1 MFLYCWLKYPRTPH
15 SDWDYWHLTL
25 ILVQLKAGT
34 ALRNLRIFAH
44 LMSICAAMTTRALKN
59 GSGREKRCSDED
71 KKIAFLLLSPS
82 LRRGIRLNKIF
93 LFNVSAL

>member
-1 MFLYCWLKYPRTPH
+1 
-15 SDWDYWHLTL
+15 
-25 ILVQLKAGT
+25 VQLKAGT

-44 LMSICAAMTTRALKN
+44 LMSICAAMTARPLKN
-59 GSGREKRCSDED
+59 GAGKEKRCSDED

-93 LFNVSAL
+93 LFNVSAV